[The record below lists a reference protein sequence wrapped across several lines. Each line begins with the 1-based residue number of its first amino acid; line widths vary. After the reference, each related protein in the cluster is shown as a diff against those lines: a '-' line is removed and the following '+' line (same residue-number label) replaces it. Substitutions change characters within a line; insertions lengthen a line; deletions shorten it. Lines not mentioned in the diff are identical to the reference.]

1 MNDFLKPLSELLVEP
16 CKRHMKTRLLSLIL
30 ILTIFGF
37 TNPARAGWGYGYG
50 GPRVVVGIG
59 PGVVYQPYPYY
70 YAPPAY
76 YPARPVYYGREVG
89 SDSIAVDVQRKLS
102 DFGYYRGPIDGVV
115 GPGTR
120 SAIAAYQRENDLEV
134 TGSINGRLLRS
145 MRL

>member
-1 MNDFLKPLSELLVEP
+1 
-16 CKRHMKTRLLSLIL
+16 MKTRLLSLIL

-37 TNPARAGWGYGYG
+37 TNPAHAGWGGYGYGYG

-76 YPARPVYYGREVG
+76 YQGRPVYYGNE
-89 SDSIAVDVQRKLS
+89 DSIAVDVQRKLS
-102 DFGYYRGPIDGVV
+102 AFGYYRGQIDGVV
-115 GPGTR
+115 GQGTR
-120 SAIAAYQRENDLEV
+120 SAIAAYQRENGLDV
-134 TGSINGRLLRS
+134 TGTINGTLLRS